1 MNIVYTSSCVSCLRQ
16 FGMWNIESEKSSME
30 VFKRKSTEVHNKDG
44 EILSCIRD
52 ENSYV
57 ERNKKLIV
65 HIVIFLSTT

>member
-1 MNIVYTSSCVSCLRQ
+1 MNIVYTPSCVSSLRH

-30 VFKRKSTEVHNKDG
+30 VFKRVSTEVHNKDW
-44 EILSCIRD
+44 EILYCIRD